1 MTEDE
6 ITVKIQKMFPNC
18 EKYKKCCVDSGMEE
32 TMEKVKQIAN
42 YDEMIKDI
50 LEKAK
55 IEGIVKDIEEAFGD
69 KHET

>member
-6 ITVKIQKMFPNC
+6 ITVKVQRMFPNC
-18 EKYKKCCVDSGMEE
+18 DKYKKCCVDSGMEE